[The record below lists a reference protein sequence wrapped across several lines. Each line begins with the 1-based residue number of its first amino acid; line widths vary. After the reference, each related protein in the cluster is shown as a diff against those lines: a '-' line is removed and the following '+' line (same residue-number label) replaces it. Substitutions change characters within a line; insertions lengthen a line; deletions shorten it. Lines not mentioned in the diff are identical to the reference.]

1 MTATLIAELLILTV
15 GTHMD
20 TDLVKEFCTFAKVA
34 LIVDYIL
41 ELTFVIAVLS
51 IDIKRVEVISVDIVV
66 AQPECRRY
74 SFFHHNAYS
83 WLI

>member
-20 TDLVKEFCTFAKVA
+20 SDPVKEFCTFAKDA

-51 IDIKRVEVISVDIVV
+51 IDIKRVEVIA
-66 AQPECRRY
+66 AQLSLNVLLLTIRTVG
-74 SFFHHNAYS
+74 
-83 WLI
+83 